1 MTPDDERPND
11 DLAKDDLA
19 KDDLAKDDLA
29 KGDLAKGDLGQ
40 YDSRRYASINRWNP
54 RNLDLIRDWV
64 APMPGD
70 RVLDVGC
77 GRGHVVKALIDLGVD
92 AQGIDL
98 NPQAVEVAL
107 VPRVRTMSATA
118 LEFEDNTFDA
128 VVSFHAME
136 HIPPVEQAIAEIARV
151 VRPKGRVLLVYPA
164 EPIKGL
170 YAVPT
175 SVILYR
181 NPFKARQV
189 HVHKLNRQQVRAL
202 GEQSG
207 LHELRSSLRL
217 IPWPEYASLFEKP

>member
-1 MTPDDERPND
+1 MTPDD

-19 KDDLAKDDLA
+19 KDDLAKADLPKDDLA
-29 KGDLAKGDLGQ
+29 KDDLGQ
-40 YDSRRYASINRWNP
+40 YDSHRYASINRWNP

-64 APMPGD
+64 APKPGD

-77 GRGHVVKALIDLGVD
+77 GKGHLVKALIDLGVD

-98 NPQAVEVAL
+98 NPKAVEVAL

-118 LEFEDNTFDA
+118 LGFEDNTFDA
-128 VVSFHAME
+128 VVSFHAIE
-136 HIPPVEQAIAEIARV
+136 HISPVEQAIAEIARV

-181 NPFKARQV
+181 NPFKARHV
-189 HVHKLNRQQVRAL
+189 HVHRLNREKVRIL
-202 GEQSG
+202 GGAVG
-207 LHELRSSLRL
+207 LQEVRSSFRL
-217 IPWPEYASLFEKP
+217 MPWPEYASLFHKP